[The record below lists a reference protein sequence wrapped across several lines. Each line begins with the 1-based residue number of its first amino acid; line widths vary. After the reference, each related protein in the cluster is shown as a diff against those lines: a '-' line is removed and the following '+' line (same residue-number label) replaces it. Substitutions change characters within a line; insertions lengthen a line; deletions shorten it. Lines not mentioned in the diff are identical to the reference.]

1 MSTRNIRPTS
11 SSVTGT
17 VQSACGIGPLH
28 FESTLE
34 RDLLILLDF
43 HPATVSIE
51 TQPVTI
57 EYEHEGK
64 RHRYTPDV
72 LARFHPSRTMPC
84 GTHQRVLFEV
94 KYAADLRRK
103 WTDLRPKFSAAKTWA
118 LAHGMVFHVIT
129 EQRIRT
135 PLLANANL
143 LNRAR
148 QLGAERS
155 ESLIGAIHD
164 CLEAGPQPIRLLLA
178 LGLGEPWL
186 VRKHI
191 HHIMRIDWLRAD
203 LTVPL
208 TDDTVVRNWWTDV

>member
-17 VQSACGIGPLH
+17 VQSAYGIGPLH

-43 HPATVSIE
+43 HPGTVSIE

-57 EYEHEGK
+57 EFEHESK
-64 RHRYTPDV
+64 RHQYTPDV
-72 LARFHPSRTMPC
+72 LVRFHPSRTMPC
-84 GTHQRVLFEV
+84 EMHQRVLFEV

-103 WTDLRPKFSAAKTWA
+103 WAELRPKFSAAKSWA
-118 LAHGMVFHVIT
+118 QAHGMVFHVIT
-129 EQRIRT
+129 ERRIRT
-135 PLLANANL
+135 PLLANAIL

-148 QLGAERS
+148 RLGVERS

-164 CLEAGPQPIRLLLA
+164 CLEGGPQPIRSLLA
-178 LGLGEPWL
+178 QGAGEPWL

-191 HHIMRIDWLRAD
+191 HHMMRVDWLRAD
-203 LTVPL
+203 LTLPL
-208 TDDTVVRNWWTDV
+208 TDDIVVRNWWTNI